1 MARKKYKNLFK
12 VETVEYDNRIRQ
24 EIVYTG
30 DYYITDMPGN
40 LERRYK
46 ICLLLIPVIMAV
58 LFIGA
63 GFLDNDGSRAFYVV
77 MPYVIQFL
85 PISFMIISAVSF
97 YPKSKLT
104 VVQYEKTFKRIGI
117 AGIWVLI
124 LSFASVLGEVVFL
137 LAGHG
142 NTPEQELVFLVC
154 SIITAVSAV
163 AALRIHGKI
172 RFRTEPNEK
181 NG

>member
-63 GFLDNDGSRAFYVV
+63 GFLDNDGSRAF
-77 MPYVIQFL
+77 M
-85 PISFMIISAVSF
+85 
-97 YPKSKLT
+97 
-104 VVQYEKTFKRIGI
+104 
-117 AGIWVLI
+117 W
-124 LSFASVLGEVVFL
+124 
-137 LAGHG
+137 
-142 NTPEQELVFLVC
+142 
-154 SIITAVSAV
+154 
-163 AALRIHGKI
+163 
-172 RFRTEPNEK
+172 
-181 NG
+181 